1 MNCRLVRD
9 RDTYARVFVALKLPT
24 PVLQQVQSINS
35 YLDERVVRKVKL
47 NNLHLTL
54 NFLGETKICKVK
66 FLQSELI
73 KCLGCLVPFK
83 LKLDSVGSFPNSR
96 AKIVWL
102 GINGDLCKL
111 NYVQSQITKVVARL
125 GFRYRD
131 DKFKPHITLARIKNC
146 NNLQENEIFLKDM
159 QVIEKSLLET
169 SSFEVKSVV
178 IINSVHSKNGYQY
191 NEIGTIYLKNQT
203 C

>member
-1 MNCRLVRD
+1 M
-9 RDTYARVFVALKLPT
+9 
-24 PVLQQVQSINS
+24 
-35 YLDERVVRKVKL
+35 
-47 NNLHLTL
+47 
-54 NFLGETKICKVK
+54 NFLGETKICQVK

-159 QVIEKSLLET
+159 QVIEKSLLEIKDSLDLPT
-169 SSFEVKSVV
+169 EEVEMAIQSRRDYRRHPYKR
-178 IINSVHSKNGYQY
+178 HK
-191 NEIGTIYLKNQT
+191 K
-203 C
+203 